1 MAPRMHSLSRPQ
13 DPRLSALRR
22 PPFPTSSLSLRP
34 RRYITPLG
42 ILYDDM
48 KDAPQEHLQP
58 RHTVRD
64 RALAAGIVDR
74 DMQATA
80 HTG

>member
-1 MAPRMHSLSRPQ
+1 
-13 DPRLSALRR
+13 
-22 PPFPTSSLSLRP
+22 
-34 RRYITPLG
+34 
-42 ILYDDM
+42 M